1 MSRPFLLLQ
10 RIFIL
15 SFDTLGLSDTLLAQV
30 KRQGYTTATPI
41 QTAAIP
47 VVLTGRD
54 VIGLAQTGT
63 GKTAAF
69 VLPILQR
76 LMAGKKGGIRAL
88 IITPTRELAEQ
99 IHTTVQALSQGTGLR
114 SATVY
119 GGVSMIPQERA
130 LRAGYDIIV
139 ACPGRLLDHITRGY
153 VQLNKVES
161 LVLDEADRMLD
172 MGFLPSIQ
180 RILDY
185 LPKQRQTLLFSATM
199 APEIKDLALAA
210 TNNAETVQVNL
221 SMPATTVSHGI
232 YPVSEHNKTAL
243 LLELLRRT
251 PTESVLVFTRTKHR
265 ANRVAM
271 QLERAS
277 YKVARLHSNRSQNQR
292 QIALDGF
299 RDGTFQVLV
308 ATDIAA
314 RGIDVATIS
323 HVINYD
329 IPDTPDAYIHRI
341 GRTGRAARTGD
352 AYTLVTPEDSAMVRT
367 IERVIGHAL
376 ERRRLEGFE
385 EAPAPQRSDTR
396 SSSVVSRSARSSRS
410 TSHSASRERQPA
422 SERPT
427 SQAAYP
433 ARSRE
438 RSNLDERARSRQSSA
453 GRFEQRQRSFSQP
466 SSFERSEQPFER
478 TERDLQP
485 GRPKRRFAGERPER
499 ATRSDFAAREERR
512 SPVERPKTRDRFYEP
527 ANSRSSVLDRYEQKR
542 RSEARSRTRQ
552 KETI

>member
-1 MSRPFLLLQ
+1 
-10 RIFIL
+10 L
-15 SFDTLGLSDTLLAQV
+15 SFDTLGLSDTLLAQI
-30 KRQGYTTATPI
+30 KNQGYTAPTPI

-69 VLPILQR
+69 VLPIIQR

-99 IHTTVQALSQGTGLR
+99 IHTTVVALSQGSGLR

-119 GGVSMIPQERA
+119 GGVSMNPQEHA

-139 ACPGRLLDHITRGY
+139 ACPGRLLDHLTRGY
-153 VQLNKVES
+153 VRLDKVES

-180 RILDY
+180 RILAF

-199 APEIKDLALAA
+199 APEIKGLAHEA
-210 TNNAETVQVNL
+210 TNNAETVQVSL

-232 YPVSEHNKTAL
+232 YPISEHSKTAL

-271 QLERAS
+271 QLERAN

-352 AYTLVTPEDSAMVRT
+352 AYTLVTPEDSVMVRT

-385 EAPAPQRSDTR
+385 EAPAPQRSEVKPAASFGR
-396 SSSVVSRSARSSRS
+396 PAARPSRP
-410 TSHSASRERQPA
+410 ASRERQPQA
-422 SERPT
+422 EQQL
-427 SQAAYP
+427 SQAGQG
-433 ARSRE
+433 RSRE
-438 RSNLDERARSRQSSA
+438 RSGFSDRPRSRQDAS
-453 GRFEQRQRSFSQP
+453 GRSEQRQQRSFSEP
-466 SSFERSEQPFER
+466 NRSERFERSERAETSSARSER
-478 TERDLQP
+478 SQGQD
-485 GRPKRRFAGERPER
+485 RPKRRFAGEPER
-499 ATRSDFAAREERR
+499 THERSQQPARATERSEAAPRSERR
-512 SPVERPKTRDRFYEP
+512 PAFERTGPRDRMFDR
-527 ANSRSSVLDRYEQKR
+527 SGGRSSALDRYEQKR
-542 RSEARSRTRQ
+542 RAEARSRTRQ